1 MNRIKLVLLAASMLA
16 SVPVLAQTAGGTQ
29 NTGPEGTG
37 NFVAGQT
44 ERYGTPVAG
53 KPEGTGNSVA
63 GQPANT
69 IGKMDKIDEK

>member
-1 MNRIKLVLLAASMLA
+1 MLA

-53 KPEGTGNSVA
+53 KPKGTGSPVA

-69 IGKMDKIDEK
+69 IGKMNKIDEK